1 MKEAVIY
8 LGCSYPQM
16 LGIKTLHQAGFAVI
30 GCDIKRLDTDTK
42 FLTEFHRISATDVSS
57 LVALTKD
64 LKKRYHILFAYGVAD
79 FCYEAVAA
87 IHKELDDP
95 ALPKEYSHF
104 VSKILSKHIF
114 KTANVPHPYLI
125 CKGTNPE
132 NLLSNWKLTNY
143 AGPSVLKIDARNNS
157 SGVFLIQK
165 TNSKAILKAVQNS
178 NYNRGHILLEQ
189 QVLNYQRIINVD
201 AIVIDGSFIPLVI
214 TSRIID
220 DIDKRQNLA
229 LVQPAIDIAEQDK
242 QKLFGYVRAIVD
254 SISYKFGAIT
264 IDFIEQEP
272 GKFIALEMSPHFHLI
287 RSTIWLLGWSP
298 LVRLAEKRSKN
309 PLTTI
314 YSFKKI
320 SSHIVCYHLVCDYQL
335 QVIIVKDLITDLIKK
350 GEVLDGY
357 AMFPRAIGTKYYVGI
372 IWKVVSEKKQIR
384 DFKKKL
390 NTMLKSLA
398 FKSKN
403 A

>member
-143 AGPSVLKIDARNNS
+143 EGPSVLKIDARNNS

-189 QVLNYQRIINVD
+189 QVLNYQRIINVM
-201 AIVIDGSFIPLVI
+201 
-214 TSRIID
+214 
-220 DIDKRQNLA
+220 Q
-229 LVQPAIDIAEQDK
+229 
-242 QKLFGYVRAIVD
+242 
-254 SISYKFGAIT
+254 
-264 IDFIEQEP
+264 
-272 GKFIALEMSPHFHLI
+272 
-287 RSTIWLLGWSP
+287 
-298 LVRLAEKRSKN
+298 
-309 PLTTI
+309 
-314 YSFKKI
+314 
-320 SSHIVCYHLVCDYQL
+320 
-335 QVIIVKDLITDLIKK
+335 
-350 GEVLDGY
+350 
-357 AMFPRAIGTKYYVGI
+357 
-372 IWKVVSEKKQIR
+372 
-384 DFKKKL
+384 
-390 NTMLKSLA
+390 
-398 FKSKN
+398 
-403 A
+403 